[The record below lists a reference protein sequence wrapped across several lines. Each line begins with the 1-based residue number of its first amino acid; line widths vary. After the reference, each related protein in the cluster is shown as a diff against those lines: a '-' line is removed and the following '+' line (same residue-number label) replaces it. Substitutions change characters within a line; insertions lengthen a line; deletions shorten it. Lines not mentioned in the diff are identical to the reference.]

1 MPPLCKLGEQF
12 PRELLR
18 TEFERF
24 AESGIYANRPVRATN
39 RFNVGGGR
47 VRGGAWNECPL
58 LKIAGRQ
65 ASRAPRAHSRL
76 R

>member
-39 RFNVGGGR
+39 RFNVGG
-47 VRGGAWNECPL
+47 AWNETMNV
-58 LKIAGRQ
+58 RY
-65 ASRAPRAHSRL
+65 
-76 R
+76 